1 MRERPV
7 RWNRLVQRPVSV
19 GLSFQR
25 AKAQLLDKGVVMR
38 SISNMCLL
46 LALIML
52 SGCISF
58 PPVKMEG
65 LDAKTGAFVIDRT
78 KPDSYP
84 GFGLAQGNIYSC
96 RAGIQHIGQKNLI
109 PPKAIMF
116 GALLS
121 REKPEI
127 VYHQVVLEQF
137 DVYRNYRLRS
147 LSGTRAMGGAIFTA
161 VAGAADRKNNK
172 ELGLERFAIRS
183 DPGDGRWKPDEN
195 QVGCDGRGEGEYYAS
210 EVNGGSDVIVIW
222 LQFSIDDKPY
232 SFRSAY
238 QYHYDEAASLTG
250 EDKIKEAIEMTITSI
265 ASKIVF

>member
-1 MRERPV
+1 MRTI
-7 RWNRLVQRPVSV
+7 STA
-19 GLSFQR
+19 GLLF
-25 AKAQLLDKGVVMR
+25 V
-38 SISNMCLL
+38 
-46 LALIML
+46 LIML

-65 LDAKTGAFVIDRT
+65 LEAEKGVFVIDQT

-84 GFGLAQGNIYSC
+84 AFGLAQGNIYSC
-96 RAGIQHIGQKNLI
+96 RAGIQHIDQKNLI

-121 REKPEI
+121 RDKPDI
-127 VYHQVVLEQF
+127 VSHQVVLEQF
-137 DVYRNYRLRS
+137 DIYRNYRLRS
-147 LSGTRAMGGAIFTA
+147 LSGTRSMGGAVFTA
-161 VAGAADRKNNK
+161 VAGAADQKNNK
-172 ELGLERFAIRS
+172 TLDLERFTIRS
-183 DPGDGRWKPDEN
+183 NPGDGRWKPDEN

-222 LQFSIDDKPY
+222 LKFVVDGKPY

-238 QYHYDEAASLTG
+238 QYHYDEAATPSA
-250 EDKIKEAIEMTITSI
+250 EDKIKEAIDMTIASI